1 MRVGIV
7 QLDIVWEDRDAN
19 FRKVEDYLA
28 EAERK
33 KVDLVVLPEMFAI
46 GFTMNA
52 APFAEGSDGPTT
64 RFLSQSARRWG
75 VHILGACVFQS
86 DTLPRNAAL
95 LYGPT
100 GELLARY
107 DKIHPFTMSKEHE
120 NYAAGDRLVVVP
132 ALGFNILLSVC
143 YDLRFPELY
152 RAALDLGADLITVIA
167 NWPIEREHHW
177 RFLSQ
182 SRAVDNLSYVVAC
195 NRTGEGGGLTYP
207 GASLAVDPTG
217 EVLVDGGREEGLYT
231 ADLTPRTVERARR
244 AFPFL
249 RDRKPELYRQWQLG
263 EGPG

>member
-19 FRKVEDYLA
+19 FRKVEGFLA
-28 EAERK
+28 EARRK
-33 KVDLVVLPEMFAI
+33 EVDLLVLPEMFAI

-52 APFAEGSDGPTT
+52 KPFAEESDGPTT
-64 RFLSQSARRWG
+64 RFLSRSARQYG
-75 VHILGACVFQS
+75 MHLLGACVFAS
-86 DTLPRNAAL
+86 DGLPRNAAL
-95 LYGPT
+95 LYGPD
-100 GELLARY
+100 GQLLARY
-107 DKIHPFTMSKEHE
+107 DKIHPFTMSKEDE
-120 NYAAGDRLVVVP
+120 NYSAGDELVVVP

-152 RAALDLGADLITVIA
+152 RAALDRGADLITVIA
-167 NWPIEREHHW
+167 NWPIERERHW

-207 GASLAVDPTG
+207 GASMAVDPTG
-217 EVLVDGGREEGLYT
+217 EVLIDGGREEALYT

-244 AFPFL
+244 KFPFL
-249 RDRKPELYRQWQLG
+249 KDRKPELYRQWQKS
-263 EGPG
+263 